1 MKSADLTLGRTR
13 SRRLLSPAAA
23 GLLVVFGAACVEKTT
38 PEEAK
43 VSPDPQSATK
53 EQSATK
59 KEETATKPQDSP
71 RGDEAGTPAAVEVAT
86 LAAGCFW
93 CVEAVYQQIPGVLKV
108 ESGYMGGKV
117 PDPSYDAVC
126 TGATGHAEVVQ
137 VTFDP
142 ARLTY
147 PKLLESFWKL
157 HDPTTL
163 NRQGNDV
170 GTQYRSAIFYHS
182 DAQREAA
189 ERSKGEAA
197 KHFPSPTVTE
207 ITRAGPFYKAEDSH
221 QNYYRLNKRQPY
233 CQFVIRPKLEK
244 LGLEK

>member
-1 MKSADLTLGRTR
+1 MWSDGRR
-13 SRRLLSPAAA
+13 DRRLA
-23 GLLVVFGAACVEKTT
+23 GLAGAGMLLAFASACVERPIAPGEATVSSSQSKPA
-38 PEEAK
+38 PEKQENQLAASPEA
-43 VSPDPQSATK
+43 
-53 EQSATK
+53 
-59 KEETATKPQDSP
+59 
-71 RGDEAGTPAAVEVAT
+71 PAASEVAT
-86 LAAGCFW
+86 LGAGCFW

-108 ESGYMGGKV
+108 ESGYMGGKT
-117 PDPSYDAVC
+117 PNPSYEEVC
-126 TGATGHAEVVQ
+126 TGTTGHAEVVQ

-142 ARLTY
+142 RRLSY

-163 NRQGNDV
+163 NRQGADV

-182 DAQREAA
+182 AAQREAA
-189 ERSKGEAA
+189 ERSKSEAA
-197 KHFPSPTVTE
+197 SHFPSPIVTE
-207 ITRAGPFYKAEDSH
+207 ITSAGTFYQAEDYH